1 MSSPVRTSVHLAISW
16 LLPLVVAVALPV
28 AGAPNRPQVVLTLA
42 NGRVVEGS
50 AAHIGMGPD
59 DIVVEQEKGK
69 TETISVRDLFTG
81 EFPGQGR
88 WDKAPKPSLRLAN
101 GDLLRG
107 TLAFQPDHTVLAT
120 MTWGK
125 MTVPLDAVSAVR
137 IKPEADLPEDM
148 GKSAVLLGADRI
160 EGEIKEITPDRVVAQ
175 VVGQPVPLKMD
186 QVQALLFARKEPP
199 PPPGDGLLVRLMLG
213 TGERLSGRWMGFSQ
227 KNGHRSLLLRT
238 GWGDELPIPFR
249 YVSRLEV
256 TNGKLIYLSDLRPSE
271 VKETTLLAR
280 SSPFQRD
287 RSVSGLPLRLRGR
300 SYPRGLGVHSR
311 SELTYALDGGFQKFS
326 AVVGVDDAVSGA
338 GSVRFR
344 VYGDGKQLY
353 ESPVLRGND
362 AAVPIDVDI
371 HGALLLRLE
380 VDYADQGDLGDHAD
394 WADARLIRE

>member
-1 MSSPVRTSVHLAISW
+1 
-16 LLPLVVAVALPV
+16 
-28 AGAPNRPQVVLTLA
+28 
-42 NGRVVEGS
+42 
-50 AAHIGMGPD
+50 
-59 DIVVEQEKGK
+59 
-69 TETISVRDLFTG
+69 
-81 EFPGQGR
+81 
-88 WDKAPKPSLRLAN
+88 
-101 GDLLRG
+101 
-107 TLAFQPDHTVLAT
+107 

-137 IKPEADLPEDM
+137 IKSEAELPEDT
-148 GKSAVLLGADRI
+148 GKSAVLLGTDRI

-199 PPPGDGLLVRLMLG
+199 APPGDGLLVRLMLG

-227 KNGHRSLLLRT
+227 KNGHRTLSLRMA
-238 GWGDELPIPFR
+238 WGDELPVPFR
-249 YVSRLEV
+249 YISRIEV
-256 TNGKLIYLSDLRPSE
+256 TNGKLIYLSDLRPTE
-271 VKETTLLAR
+271 VKESTLLAR
-280 SSPFQRD
+280 SSPVQRD

-311 SELTYALDGGFQKFS
+311 SELTYALDGGYQKLS
-326 AVVGVDDAVSGA
+326 AVVGVDDAVGGA

-344 VYGDGKQLY
+344 VYGDGKVLY

-362 AAVPIDVDI
+362 AAVPIDIDI